1 MPQLDAAGVLQALE
15 AREDTPGAQD
25 GFDAGASVLLASL
38 PPCATPLSVGARLSW
53 YAPVV
58 HVKSL
63 PSVNG
68 ADANF
73 VVTLVDSASADRVV
87 AAGISSWPVEEAG
100 GDAQPICVKKLT
112 SSHTNSS
119 AWWPW

>member
-38 PPCATPLSVGARLSW
+38 PPAPRRCPWGPLSW

-68 ADANF
+68 ADANSTRLACRRRF
-73 VVTLVDSASADRVV
+73 LDRGDTFSNDAS
-87 AAGISSWPVEEAG
+87 GCG
-100 GDAQPICVKKLT
+100 
-112 SSHTNSS
+112 
-119 AWWPW
+119 

>member
-38 PPCATPLSVGARLSW
+38 PPAPRRCPWGPLSW

-58 HVKSL
+58 HVKRHSAAERF
-63 PSVNG
+63 SVMGNAKARRESG
-68 ADANF
+68 Q
-73 VVTLVDSASADRVV
+73 LASADVPEGGGPPE
-87 AAGISSWPVEEAG
+87 AHPFSS
-100 GDAQPICVKKLT
+100 
-112 SSHTNSS
+112 SSS
-119 AWWPW
+119 